1 MEMPKLSDDQ
11 RAVLAAVME
20 PAVPAAERTDEAL
33 RNRTSLAHHVPR
45 ILRELEDFDPPLV
58 ENEVDDALGA
68 RVWQGTPAAGGLL
81 GREG

>member
-1 MEMPKLSDDQ
+1 MPVLTEDQ
-11 RAVLAAVME
+11 RTVLAALME

-58 ENEVDDALGA
+58 ENDADETLGT
-68 RVWQGTPAAGGLL
+68 RVWQATLAAGDLL
-81 GREG
+81 DAGR